1 MKKLCCL
8 PVLLVLTFAC
18 ALTANA
24 AGPLLL
30 QKPTL
35 SKTHIA
41 FAYAGDLWLVP
52 REGGEAHLLTSGAGT
67 KSDPVF
73 SPDGSLIAYTGD
85 YDGNVDVYVIPAGGG
100 VPKRLTHHPA
110 VDEVLG
116 WTPDGKQVL
125 FRSGRNSYSRFNR
138 LFTVSLEGGL
148 PHELPLPM
156 GEAGSYSP
164 DGRHIA
170 YVPTDN
176 NRRLSAIGWKRYRGG
191 KASHIW
197 VTNLTDYST
206 VQVAHDAANDGN
218 PMWVGDKVYFLS
230 DRNGPF
236 SLFAYD
242 VKSKKVEQALPG
254 NGADI
259 KSASAGPGA
268 IVYGQFGSLSLFD
281 LASGKSK
288 TVAVTVPAD
297 LPNVRPHFK
306 KLESE
311 ITASGVSPSGAR
323 AVFEAHGEIFT
334 APAEKGDVRDLTN
347 TPGVMERDPAWSPD
361 GKWIAYFSDE
371 SGEYQLFLKSPDGMG
386 EPKKISLG
394 TPASF
399 YYSPTWSPDSKK
411 IAYTDKRLNVWY
423 VDLAKGTPVKVD
435 STSYDTP
442 RRVLDPVWS
451 PDSRWIAYAK
461 ELPSHMHAVFAYSV
475 EQGKAVQ
482 LTDGLSDALYPAF
495 DQKGQY
501 LYFTAST
508 DVGPTTGWLDLS
520 SVNRPTTRSPYLIVL
535 RKDLP
540 SPLAPES
547 DEEKTADEA
556 KPDADK
562 ASPAKDEDKG
572 EAEGASAQNQD
583 KAKAQDAKPARA
595 AKAEP
600 VVVKVD
606 PENISQR
613 ILALPIPARNYG
625 QLVAGKAGTIFLLE
639 APARPGPDAQTT
651 LWRFDLTTRKTERI
665 MEGANNFSVSFDGK
679 KMLYSKGPQRT
690 RKWYIIS
697 AAVPAAGGG
706 PGGAP
711 NGGKPETPLNLARM
725 EALVDPRAEWKQE
738 YNEVWRIERDFF
750 YDPKLHGLDLAAT
763 SKHYQPYLE
772 NIGSRLDFSYLL
784 AEMLGE
790 ITVGHMY
797 IRTPADPPSEDGK
810 VGLLGADYRIENG
823 RYRFA
828 HIYEGENWNPQLR
841 APLTQPGVNV
851 QEGEYLLAVN
861 GRELHGS
868 DEVFELFE
876 GTADKST
883 VLRVGATAD
892 GKGARNVTVVPIEN
906 EINLRN
912 RAWIEGNL
920 RKTEELSGGKVAYVY
935 LPDTGFGGYN
945 SFNRYFFAQVGRE
958 GAVIDER
965 FNGGGSAADYV
976 IDYLRRPLANYWMT
990 REGLDFTTPVGAIF
1004 GPKAMIINMFAG
1016 SGGDAL
1022 PWYFRDAKLGPL
1034 VGTRTWGGLV
1044 GIYDY
1049 PELMDGGS
1057 VTAPRVAFY
1066 NRNGEWDV
1074 ENHGVAPDVEVD
1086 ITPKDWMTGHD
1097 PQLERAV
1104 AIVMDSVKK
1113 NPLPVAKRPVFPN
1126 YHNAEPAEG
1135 VPAAVGGAGGKSG
1148 KNK

>member
-1 MKKLCCL
+1 MKKLSCL
-8 PVLLVLTFAC
+8 FAFLFLIFAC
-18 ALTANA
+18 TLTAYA
-24 AGPLLL
+24 GGPLLL

-41 FAYAGDLWLVP
+41 FAYAGDLWLVA
-52 REGGEAHLLTSGAGT
+52 REGGEAHLLTSGAGS

-85 YDGNVDVYVIPAGGG
+85 YDGNVDVYVIPAEGG

-110 VDEVLG
+110 VDEVIG

-125 FRSGRNSYSRFNR
+125 FRSSRNSYSRFNR

-148 PHELPLPM
+148 PRELPLPM
-156 GEAGSYSP
+156 AEFGSYSA
-164 DGRHIA
+164 DGKHIA

-176 NRRLSAIGWKRYRGG
+176 TRRLSAIGWKHYRGG

-197 VTNLTDYST
+197 VTNLADYNT
-206 VQVAHDAANDGN
+206 VQLPHDASNDGN
-218 PMWVGDKVYFLS
+218 PMWIGNKIYFLS
-230 DRNGPF
+230 DRSGTF
-236 SLFAYD
+236 GLYSYD
-242 VKSKKVEQALPG
+242 VKTTKVEQAVPG
-254 NGADI
+254 NGEDI

-268 IVYGQFGSLSLFD
+268 IVYEQFGSLNLLD

-288 TVAVTVPAD
+288 PVVVTVPAD

-306 KLESE
+306 KVENE
-311 ITASGVSPSGAR
+311 ITAAGISPSGAR

-347 TPGVMERDPAWSPD
+347 TPGVMERDPSWSPD
-361 GKWIAYFSDE
+361 GKWVAYFSDE

-386 EPKKISLG
+386 EAKKISLG

-423 VDLAKGTPVKVD
+423 VDLAKGSPVKVD
-435 STSYDTP
+435 STTYDTP
-442 RRVLDPVWS
+442 LRMLDPVWS

-461 ELPSHMHAVFAYSV
+461 ELPSHMHAIFAYSV
-475 EQGKAVQ
+475 EQGKSIQ

-495 DQKGQY
+495 DQKGHY

-520 SVNRPTTRSPYLIVL
+520 SINRPTTRSAYLIVL

-547 DEEKTADEA
+547 DEEKPADEA
-556 KPDADK
+556 KPDAEK
-562 ASPAKDEDKG
+562 AAPGKTDDKG
-572 EAEGASAQNQD
+572 EAEGVSAQDQD
-583 KAKAQDAKPARA
+583 KAKTQDAKPAKA

-600 VVVKVD
+600 VRID
-606 PENISQR
+606 AENIGQR

-625 QLVAGKAGTIFLLE
+625 PLVAGRAGTIFLVE
-639 APARPGPDAQTT
+639 EPARPGPEAQTT
-651 LWRFDLTTRKTERI
+651 LWRFDLTTRKPERL
-665 MEGANNFSVSFDGK
+665 MEGVSNFRVSFDGK
-679 KMLYSKGPQRT
+679 KILYSKGQARN
-690 RKWYIIS
+690 RKWYIGS
-697 AAVPAAGGG
+697 ASAPPAAGG
-706 PGGAP
+706 PAATA
-711 NGGKPETPLNLARM
+711 KPETPLNLARM

-750 YDPKLHGLDLAAT
+750 YDPKLHGVNLDAAI
-763 SKHYQPYLE
+763 KHYQPYLE
-772 NIGSRLDFSYLL
+772 NIGSRVDFSYLL

-790 ITVGHMY
+790 ISVGHMY
-797 IRTPADPPSEDGK
+797 IRTPADPPSDEGK
-810 VGLLGADYRIENG
+810 VGLLGANFTIENG

-828 HIYEGENWNPQLR
+828 HIYQGENWNPQLR

-861 GRELHGS
+861 SRELRGS
-868 DEVFELFE
+868 DEVFELFA

-883 VLRVGATAD
+883 VLRVGPTAD
-892 GKGARNVTVVPIEN
+892 GKGARNVTVVPIES
-906 EINLRN
+906 ETGLRN
-912 RAWIEGNL
+912 RAWIEANL
-920 RKTEELSGGKVAYVY
+920 RKTEQLSGGKVAYVY
-935 LPDTGFGGYN
+935 LPDTGFGGYT

-976 IDYLRRPLANYWMT
+976 IDYLRRPLQNYWMT
-990 REGLDFTTPVGAIF
+990 REGQDFTTPVGAIF

-1049 PELMDGGS
+1049 PQLMDGGS

-1074 ENHGVAPDVEVD
+1074 ENHGVAPDVEVE
-1086 ITPKDWMTGHD
+1086 IMPKDWMTGHD
-1097 PQLERAV
+1097 PQLERA
-1104 AIVMDSVKK
+1104 IELVMDSLKK
-1113 NPLPVAKRPVFPN
+1113 NPLPVAKRPAFPN
-1126 YHNAEPAEG
+1126 YHNTQPAEG
-1135 VPAAVGGAGGKSG
+1135 VPAAAGSAGGKS
-1148 KNK
+1148 K